1 MITRR
6 KDIATFE
13 ETRQFIEK
21 NFTRDIP
28 VALICREF
36 GLNRTK
42 LQEGFNQLFGISV
55 HAFISQERMKKAR
68 ALLTET
74 DESVK
79 VIAIECGYKSI
90 SSFTRS
96 FTRLHKMSPMQ
107 YRSLSFPNR
116 KPSDKLTGSDN

>member
-6 KDIATFE
+6 KDIATIE
-13 ETRQFIEK
+13 ETRRFIEK

-28 VALICREF
+28 VGLLCREF
-36 GLNRTK
+36 GVNRTK

-90 SSFTRS
+90 SSFTRIFS
-96 FTRLHKMSPMQ
+96 RMHQVSPLQ
-107 YRSLSFPNR
+107 YRSVHYANRKLSEKPNR
-116 KPSDKLTGSDN
+116 SDN

>member
-1 MITRR
+1 MIIRR
-6 KDIATFE
+6 KDIAALE
-13 ETRQFIEK
+13 ETRRFIEK

-28 VALICREF
+28 VELLCKEF

-55 HAFISQERMKKAR
+55 HAYISRERMKKAR

-79 VIAIECGYKSI
+79 VIAGECGYKSV
-90 SSFTRS
+90 SSFTRI
-96 FTRLHKMSPMQ
+96 FTRLHQGSPSQ
-107 YRSLSFPNR
+107 YRALCFTNR
-116 KPSDKLTGSDN
+116 KPSDNSNGSDN

>member
-6 KDIATFE
+6 KDIATLE

-28 VALICREF
+28 VELLCKEF

-42 LQEGFNQLFGISV
+42 LQEGFNQLFGVSV
-55 HAFISQERMKKAR
+55 HAYISQVRMNKAR
-68 ALLTET
+68 ALLTDT

-79 VIAIECGYKSI
+79 AIAIECGYKSV
-90 SSFTRS
+90 SSFTRI
-96 FTRLHKMSPMQ
+96 FTRLHEASPVQ
-107 YRSLSFPNR
+107 YRSLILSNR
-116 KPSDKLTGSDN
+116 KLSDKTNGTDK

>member
-6 KDIATFE
+6 KDIATLE
-13 ETRQFIEK
+13 ETRRFIEK

-28 VALICREF
+28 VEFLCKEF

-42 LQEGFNQLFGISV
+42 LQEGFNQLFGVSV

-79 VIAIECGYKSI
+79 AIAIECGYKSI
-90 SSFTRS
+90 SSFTRIFS
-96 FTRLHKMSPMQ
+96 RMHQISPLQ
-107 YRSLSFPNR
+107 YRSVYSTKR
-116 KPSDKLTGSDN
+116 KPSDNSSRSDN

>member
-6 KDIATFE
+6 KDIATLE

-28 VALICREF
+28 VELLCKEF

-42 LQEGFNQLFGISV
+42 LQEGFNQLFGVSV
-55 HAFISQERMKKAR
+55 HAYISQVRMNKAR
-68 ALLTET
+68 ALLMDT

-79 VIAIECGYKSI
+79 VIAIECGYKSV
-90 SSFTRS
+90 SSFTRI
-96 FTRLHKMSPMQ
+96 FTRLHEASPVQ
-107 YRSLSFPNR
+107 YRSLILSNR
-116 KPSDKLTGSDN
+116 KLSDKNNGTDK

>member
-6 KDIATFE
+6 KDIATLE

-28 VALICREF
+28 VELLCKEF

-42 LQEGFNQLFGISV
+42 LQEGFNQLFGVSV
-55 HAFISQERMKKAR
+55 HAYISQVRMNKAR
-68 ALLTET
+68 ALLTDT

-79 VIAIECGYKSI
+79 AIAIECGYKSV
-90 SSFTRS
+90 SSFTRI
-96 FTRLHKMSPMQ
+96 FTRLHEVSPIQ
-107 YRSLSFPNR
+107 YRALILSNR
-116 KPSDKLTGSDN
+116 KLSDKTNGTDN

>member
-6 KDIATFE
+6 KDIITLE
-13 ETRQFIEK
+13 ETRRFIEE

-28 VALICREF
+28 VKLLCKEF

-68 ALLTET
+68 ALLADT

-79 VIAIECGYKSI
+79 AIAIDCGYKSI
-90 SSFTRS
+90 SSFTRI
-96 FTRLHKMSPMQ
+96 FTRLHHASPLQ
-107 YRSLSFPNR
+107 YRALNLSNR
-116 KPSDKLTGSDN
+116 KPSDNSNGSDN

>member
-6 KDIATFE
+6 KDIATLE

-28 VALICREF
+28 VELLCKEF

-55 HAFISQERMKKAR
+55 HAYISQVRMSKAR
-68 ALLTET
+68 TLLTDT

-79 VIAIECGYKSI
+79 AIAVECGYKSI
-90 SSFTRS
+90 SSFTRI
-96 FTRLHKMSPMQ
+96 FTRLHKVSPMQ
-107 YRSLSFPNR
+107 YRSLVLSNR
-116 KPSDKLTGSDN
+116 KLSDKTNGSDK

>member
-6 KDIATFE
+6 KDIATLE
-13 ETRQFIEK
+13 ETRRFIEQ

-28 VALICREF
+28 VKLLCKEF

-42 LQEGFNQLFGISV
+42 LQEGFNQLFGTSV
-55 HAFISQERMKKAR
+55 HAFISQERMKMAR

-79 VIAIECGYKSI
+79 SIAIECGYKSV
-90 SSFTRS
+90 SSFTRI
-96 FTRLHKMSPMQ
+96 FTRQHQVSPMQ
-107 YRSLSFPNR
+107 YRALSVSNR
-116 KPSDKLTGSDN
+116 KPSENSNGSDK